1 MLTSTDE
8 VEFEACPSP
17 AQSVAALSTESFR
30 VDIVAADMMSDIR
43 SSE

>member
-17 AQSVAALSTESFR
+17 AQSVAVLPTASFR
-30 VDIVAADMMSDIR
+30 VDTVASDMMLDIG